1 MGLDIWSEDDEKF
14 FHISYSGFTNLK
26 KGFLI
31 SYNYDVY
38 MLYESFI
45 EAYLTDNERLVELL
59 DERLQLYIPNDL
71 LILINHSDIDGEL
84 DSFECKRLLPYLNI
98 NPKMIKYYINQQNS
112 EFLIKKMNEFKEIV
126 EYGSTEDVKLIFS

>member
-14 FHISYSGFTNLK
+14 FHISYFGFSDLK
-26 KGFLI
+26 KSFLL

-38 MLYESFI
+38 VLYVLFI
-45 EAYLTDNERLVELL
+45 EAYMKDNERLVELL
-59 DERLQLYIPNDL
+59 DEMLQLYIPNDL

-84 DSFECKRLLPYLNI
+84 NSFECKRLLPYLNI
-98 NPKMIKYYINQQNS
+98 NPRLIKEYISDN

-126 EYGSTEDVKLIFS
+126 EYGDTEDVKLIFG

>member
-14 FHISYSGFTNLK
+14 FHISYFGFNDLK

-38 MLYESFI
+38 MLYKLFI
-45 EAYLTDNERLVELL
+45 EAYMKEEERLVELL
-59 DERLQLYIPNDL
+59 DEMLQLYIPNDL

-98 NPKMIKYYINQQNS
+98 NPRLIKEYISDS

-126 EYGSTEDVKLIFS
+126 EYGNTEDVKLIFS

>member
-14 FHISYSGFTNLK
+14 FHISYSGFTDLK

-31 SYNYDVY
+31 TYNYDVY
-38 MLYESFI
+38 MLYKLFI
-45 EAYLTDNERLVELL
+45 EAYMKDNERLVELI
-59 DERLQLYIPNDL
+59 DEMLQLYIPNDL

-98 NPKMIKYYINQQNS
+98 NPKLIKNYINQQNS

-126 EYGSTEDVKLIFS
+126 KYGSIEDVKLIFC

>member
-1 MGLDIWSEDDEKF
+1 MGLDIWSEDDEKI
-14 FHISYSGFTNLK
+14 FHISYFGFNDLK

-38 MLYESFI
+38 MLYKLFI
-45 EAYLTDNERLVELL
+45 EAYMKEEERLVELL
-59 DERLQLYIPNDL
+59 DEMLQLYIPNDL

-98 NPKMIKYYINQQNS
+98 NPRLIKEYISDS

-126 EYGSTEDVKLIFS
+126 EYGDTEDVKLIFS

>member
-14 FHISYSGFTNLK
+14 FHISYFGFSDLK

-31 SYNYDVY
+31 SYNYDIY
-38 MLYESFI
+38 MFYELFI
-45 EAYLTDNERLVELL
+45 EAYMKDNERLVELL
-59 DERLQLYIPNDL
+59 DEMLQLYIPNDL

-98 NPKMIKYYINQQNS
+98 NPRLIKEYISDN

-126 EYGSTEDVKLIFS
+126 EYGDTEDVKLIFG

>member
-14 FHISYSGFTNLK
+14 FHISYFGFNDLK

-38 MLYESFI
+38 MLYKLFI
-45 EAYLTDNERLVELL
+45 EAYMKDNERLVELL
-59 DERLQLYIPNDL
+59 DEMLQLYIPNDL

-98 NPKMIKYYINQQNS
+98 NPRLIKEYISDS

-126 EYGSTEDVKLIFS
+126 EYGNTEDVKLIFG

>member
-14 FHISYSGFTNLK
+14 FHISYFGFSDLK

-31 SYNYDVY
+31 SYNYDIY
-38 MLYESFI
+38 MFYELFI
-45 EAYLTDNERLVELL
+45 EAYMKDNERLVELL
-59 DERLQLYIPNDL
+59 DEMLQLYIPNDL

-84 DSFECKRLLPYLNI
+84 NSFECKRLLPYLNI
-98 NPKMIKYYINQQNS
+98 NPRLIKEYISDN

-126 EYGSTEDVKLIFS
+126 EYGDTEDVKLIFG

>member
-14 FHISYSGFTNLK
+14 FHISYFGFNDLK

-38 MLYESFI
+38 MLYKLFI
-45 EAYLTDNERLVELL
+45 EAYMKEEERLVELL
-59 DERLQLYIPNDL
+59 DEMLQLYIPNDL

-98 NPKMIKYYINQQNS
+98 NPRLIKEYISDS

-126 EYGSTEDVKLIFS
+126 EYGDTEDVKLIFS

>member
-1 MGLDIWSEDDEKF
+1 MDIWSEDDEKF
-14 FHISYSGFTNLK
+14 FHISYYVFTDLK

-31 SYNYDVY
+31 TYNYDVY
-38 MLYESFI
+38 MLYKLFI
-45 EAYLTDNERLVELL
+45 EAYMKDNEKLVELL
-59 DERLQLYIPNDL
+59 DEMLQLYIPNDL

-98 NPKMIKYYINQQNS
+98 NPKLIKNYINQQNS

-126 EYGSTEDVKLIFS
+126 EYGSIEDVKLIFG

>member
-1 MGLDIWSEDDEKF
+1 MGLDIWSEDDEKI
-14 FHISYSGFTNLK
+14 FHISYFGFNDLK

-38 MLYESFI
+38 MLYKLFI
-45 EAYLTDNERLVELL
+45 EAYMKEEERLVELL
-59 DERLQLYIPNDL
+59 DEMLQLYIPNDL

-98 NPKMIKYYINQQNS
+98 NPRLIKEYISDS

-126 EYGSTEDVKLIFS
+126 EYGDTEDVKLIFG

>member
-14 FHISYSGFTNLK
+14 FHISYFGFSDLK

-31 SYNYDVY
+31 SYNYDIY
-38 MLYESFI
+38 MFYELFI
-45 EAYLTDNERLVELL
+45 EAYMKDNERLVELL
-59 DERLQLYIPNDL
+59 DEMLQLYIPNDL

-84 DSFECKRLLPYLNI
+84 NSFECKRLLPYLNI
-98 NPKMIKYYINQQNS
+98 NPRLIKEYISDS

-126 EYGSTEDVKLIFS
+126 EYGDTEDVKLIFG